1 MGHLRGRGHAGPL
14 HEVLARVLVVREVLL
29 RAVAGLEV
37 LPTVAATQE
46 VIASAD
52 RGPRGVHARHQGP

>member
-52 RGPRGVHARHQGP
+52 RGA